1 MTLTRRRFLSI
12 SAAAVA
18 RPRAAAAR
26 ETARW
31 AGVAL
36 GARAG
41 MTLAGITPH
50 DARPVFAR
58 LEAEIARLERIF
70 SLYRDDS
77 ALVRLNRAG
86 RLPAPPP
93 ELLEVLTL
101 SDALHAASDGAFD
114 PSVQPLWRALAT
126 GGDAAAARA
135 ATGWH
140 DVRFDEGGVR
150 LLRSGMALTL
160 NGIAQGYVTDRIAA
174 LLRSQGL
181 RDVLVDIGEVA
192 ALGRGA
198 DGRAWRAGI
207 ATPAGGSFTAS
218 RWATGRWPPR
228 PRRARNLPQV
238 RAISWTRGA
247 MARAT
252 PWSASRPRA
261 RRWPTGCRPPC
272 ALSMTPPARA
282 RWRAL
287 PGRGSRPSSEPG
299 AARHFGPPSGAAIA
313 QGPRPRPAPGY
324 RRPGPAARLVSRAGM
339 SARTVHARIPVFF
352 LVQIPRAAASGG
364 WFGQDDGRAGRDGA
378 PPGGYAGR
386 HAGSGVRSG
395 HNALLQAP
403 AGSCSA

>member
-77 ALVRLNRAG
+77 ALMRLNRAG

-101 SDALHAASDGAFD
+101 ADALHAASDGAFD

-207 ATPAGGSFTAS
+207 ATPGG
-218 RWATGRWPPR
+218 RIVHR
-228 PRRARNLPQV
+228 V
-238 RAISWTRGA
+238 
-247 MARAT
+247 
-252 PWSASRPRA
+252 
-261 RRWPTGCRPPC
+261 
-272 ALSMTPPARA
+272 ALGD
-282 RWRAL
+282 RAL
-287 PGRGSRPSSEPG
+287 ATSAPQGTQLAAGQGHILDPRGN
-299 AARHFGPPSGAAIA
+299 
-313 QGPRPRPAPGY
+313 GPRHA
-324 RRPGPAARLVSRAGM
+324 LVSV
-339 SARTVHARIPVFF
+339 SA
-352 LVQIPRAAASGG
+352 PRAAVADGLSTALCLV
-364 WFGQDDGRAGRDGA
+364 DDATGTRAVARFAGA
-378 PPGGYAGR
+378 RIEA
-386 HAGSGVRSG
+386 V
-395 HNALLQAP
+395 L
-403 AGSCSA
+403 